1 MKQFFLLFKR
11 FTSLFSG
18 SDPFKL
24 VFHPFRD
31 WWVLTVL
38 FFVLF
43 LGSVAF
49 HGYMFTHIDEQEGTG
64 GAQSGDIVD
73 MKRLQKVIDFFD
85 AKEIQFARLRTE
97 KPKVVDPS
105 L

>member
-1 MKQFFLLFKR
+1 MKPIFSSLR
-11 FTSLFSG
+11 TFTSLLSG
-18 SDPFKL
+18 TDPFKL
-24 VFHPFRD
+24 AFHPFRD
-31 WWVLTVL
+31 WWMLIVS

-43 LGSVAF
+43 LGSVMF
-49 HGYMFTHIDEQEGTG
+49 HGYMFTHIDEQQAGT

-85 AKEIQFARLRTE
+85 AKEIRFARLRTE